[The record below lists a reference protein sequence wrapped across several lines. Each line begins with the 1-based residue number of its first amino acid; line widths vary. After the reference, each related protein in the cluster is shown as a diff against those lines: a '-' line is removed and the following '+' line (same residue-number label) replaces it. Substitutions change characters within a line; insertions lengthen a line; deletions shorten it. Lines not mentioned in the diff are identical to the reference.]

1 MFNKKSKK
9 PLKKNL
15 LMGIPTNIAVGPLG
29 FRAELDIDP
38 KSKPDHLSC
47 YYLGANPPDLPAPLD
62 ERDPGPSRIVSH
74 KVEQEAPGPSTSQTL
89 APAVAIGDTEPEN
102 FHLGE
107 CS

>member
-15 LMGIPTNIAVGPLG
+15 LLGIPTNIAVGPLG
-29 FRAELDIDP
+29 FRAELDVDP
-38 KSKPDHLSC
+38 KSKSEHLLC
-47 YYLGANPPDLPAPLD
+47 CCLGADPPDSPVPLD

-74 KVEQEAPGPSTSQTL
+74 KVEQEAPGPSASQTL
-89 APAVAIGDTEPEN
+89 IPAVAIGVIEPEN
-102 FHLGE
+102 SHPGE